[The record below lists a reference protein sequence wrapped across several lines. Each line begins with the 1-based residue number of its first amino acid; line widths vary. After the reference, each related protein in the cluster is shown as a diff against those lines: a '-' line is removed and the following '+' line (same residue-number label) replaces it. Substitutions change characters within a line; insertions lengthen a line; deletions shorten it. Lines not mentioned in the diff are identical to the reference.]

1 VEGNPPQVDTTDVGN
16 RGSRVDRADTRK
28 ERDDLERL
36 FEFFRKHFHMV
47 TVRKPPCV
55 LSVDMP
61 LGSGSE
67 PDVTMCQRDR
77 S

>member
-1 VEGNPPQVDTTDVGN
+1 
-16 RGSRVDRADTRK
+16 
-28 ERDDLERL
+28 
-36 FEFFRKHFHMV
+36 MV

-61 LGSGSE
+61 LGSGGE

>member
-1 VEGNPPQVDTTDVGN
+1 MEGNPSQVDTTDVGN
-16 RGSRVDRADTRK
+16 RGTRVDRADTRK
-28 ERDDLERL
+28 ERDDLKRL
-36 FEFFRKHFHMV
+36 FEFFHKHFHMV
-47 TVRKPPCV
+47 TVRTPPCV

-61 LGSGSE
+61 LGSGGE

>member
-1 VEGNPPQVDTTDVGN
+1 
-16 RGSRVDRADTRK
+16 
-28 ERDDLERL
+28 
-36 FEFFRKHFHMV
+36 MV

-61 LGSGSE
+61 LGSGGK